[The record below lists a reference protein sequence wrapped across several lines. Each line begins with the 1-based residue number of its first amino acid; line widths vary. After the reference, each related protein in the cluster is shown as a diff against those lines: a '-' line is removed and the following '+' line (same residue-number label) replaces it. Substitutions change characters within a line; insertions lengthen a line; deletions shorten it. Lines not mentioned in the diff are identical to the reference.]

1 MNQELIKRLA
11 DGEIQLQNTGTVEQ
25 LREILA
31 AAFPNDGTNSHG
43 TFRFYERWS
52 SNNPYNWRC
61 NNKAYNL
68 PIYTTEQFFEV
79 EHTQVTE
86 STYDPE
92 TQTLSETVEYV
103 SDTKKKMDD
112 ETRELAKQLFR
123 DYMNINLTKSF
134 NTAHELTLYKE
145 GLMEIAIEDAE
156 QFIQL
161 LNEHE

>member
-68 PIYTTEQFFEV
+68 PIYTTEQFFEDET
-79 EHTQVTE
+79 EHIPDVRKT
-86 STYDPE
+86 
-92 TQTLSETVEYV
+92 
-103 SDTKKKMDD
+103 MDD

-123 DYMNINLTKSF
+123 DYMNINSTKSF
-134 NTAHELTLYKE
+134 NTAHELALYKE

>member
-43 TFRFYERWS
+43 TFRFYKRWS

-68 PIYTTEQFFEV
+68 PIYTTEQFFEDET
-79 EHTQVTE
+79 EHI
-86 STYDPE
+86 PE
-92 TQTLSETVEYV
+92 VR
-103 SDTKKKMDD
+103 KKMDA
-112 ETRELAKQLFR
+112 ETRKFAKQLLIHNDNFTQEECIELAK
-123 DYMNINLTKSF
+123 D
-134 NTAHELTLYKE
+134 
-145 GLMEIAIEDAE
+145 
-156 QFIQL
+156 FIQL